1 MIAKGNI
8 PDERAI
14 RNFLSSCKMVIC
26 EQDLFYAIDLWSP
39 YWQQIFSPAHGWIF
53 SHFSLAASYG
63 DTGGASFTT
72 IQLAVGTGR
81 SLPSDTTQQG
91 YSALN
96 QRPWGKFGVLYHV
109 FPDKTGHTLT
119 LAGGS

>member
-1 MIAKGNI
+1 
-8 PDERAI
+8 
-14 RNFLSSCKMVIC
+14 MVIC